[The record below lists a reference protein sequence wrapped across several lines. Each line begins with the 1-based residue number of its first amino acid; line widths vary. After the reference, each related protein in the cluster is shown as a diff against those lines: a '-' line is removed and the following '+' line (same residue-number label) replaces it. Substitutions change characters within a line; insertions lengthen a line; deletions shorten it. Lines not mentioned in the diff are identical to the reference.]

1 MASKIKGITVE
12 IGGDVTGLDKALKE
26 VNQRSR
32 DLQGEL
38 RQVEKLLKLDPT
50 NSELLAQ
57 KQKLLAEA
65 VGNTK
70 DKLET
75 LRQAEKQAQQQF
87 KEGKISE
94 ESYRNLQREV
104 INTEQKLKALEKQ
117 AKETGGSLAAA
128 AKELAGHIGSAG
140 EKMTSAGKSL
150 LPATGAIAAAGVAAV
165 AAMDKVDEGLDTV
178 MTKTGATGEA
188 AQELQE
194 VYNAVAKTVPADF
207 ADIGAAVGE
216 VNTRLGFTGEAL
228 KQAATD
234 FLEFAKVNGADVNT
248 SVQLVTRAMGDAGI
262 AAEDYNQV
270 LDALTVAG
278 QQSGISVDTLATNL
292 AKYGAPLRAL
302 GMETEEAIAMFAGW
316 EKAGVNTETA
326 FSGMRKAIS
335 TWSAEGKDARVEFAK
350 TLEEIKAAPDIA
362 AATTLAIEAFG
373 TKAGPDLADA
383 IQGGRF
389 EVDEYIA
396 ALQDAGGAVDATYGM
411 IVDEV
416 DDTALASQ
424 NLQLALH
431 GIGKTI
437 AKTLGPILLSLAE
450 KVSGVLEWF
459 NGLDSGT
466 KKVILTIAGLVAAIG
481 PVLIVAG
488 KIATGV
494 SALITLGSTLGPI
507 ITGLTTGTG
516 ALATAFKVLTG
527 PVGLA
532 IAAITAAILVIKH
545 LWETNEDFRDAVKQ
559 IAEQIKGIVST
570 AVNFIK
576 DKFGFLW
583 TAIQQ
588 GFDAFKALFSGD
600 FEGFFTG
607 LKNMAGTLI
616 EGFRNIGRDI
626 VNYIKD
632 GLSATWDS
640 LSSWVSDKVAWL
652 KDKLLFWRSG
662 QDEMGGTTSGGGAG
676 RRGVDGSHA
685 LGLNYVP
692 FDGYI
697 AELHKG
703 ERVLTAKEARQSAG
717 GNITNNFRIAKMEV
731 RSDADIAAV
740 ADKLYRKQV
749 QAARGRGLATW

>member
-26 VNQRSR
+26 IGKKSK
-32 DLQGEL
+32 DLQAEL
-38 RQVEKLLKLDPT
+38 RQVERLLKLDPT

-65 VGNTK
+65 VGETK
-70 DKLET
+70 KKLDA
-75 LRQAEKQAQQQF
+75 LKQAEAQAQQQF
-87 KEGKISE
+87 REGKE
-94 ESYRNLQREV
+94 VPQEAYRALQRE
-104 INTEQKLKALEKQ
+104 IAYTEQDLKKLEKQ
-117 AKETGGSLAAA
+117 AKETGGSMSAS
-128 AKELAGHIGSAG
+128 AKELAGHIGAAG

-150 LPATGAIAAAGVAAV
+150 LPVTGAIVGAGAAAV

-228 KQAATD
+228 EQAATD

-302 GMETEEAIAMFAGW
+302 GIETEEAIAMFAGW

-326 FSGMRKAIS
+326 FSGMKKAIS
-335 TWSAEGKDARVEFAK
+335 TWSAEGKDARAEFAK
-350 TLEEIKAAPDIA
+350 TMQTIKDAPDIS

-373 TKAGPDLADA
+373 AKAGPDLADA

-389 EVDEYIA
+389 EVDKYIT
-396 ALQDAGGAVDATYGM
+396 ALQNAGGAVDATYGM

-424 NLQLALH
+424 NLQVALH
-431 GIGKTI
+431 DTGDTI

-450 KVSGVLEWF
+450 KVSAVLEWF
-459 NGLDSGT
+459 NGLDDET
-466 KKVILTIAGLVAAIG
+466 KKVILTIAGLVAAVG

-588 GFDAFKALFSGD
+588 GFNAFKALFSGD
-600 FEGFFTG
+600 FSGFFEG
-607 LKNMAGTLI
+607 LKSLAATLI
-616 EGFRNIGRDI
+616 QGFKNIGSDI
-626 VNYIKD
+626 VSYIKD
-632 GLSATWDS
+632 GLSGAWSS
-640 LSSWVSDKVAWL
+640 LASWVSDKVSWL
-652 KDKLLFWRSG
+652 KDKLMFWRSG
-662 QDEMGGTTSGGGAG
+662 QDEISGGSASGGGAG
-676 RRGVDGSHA
+676 RVDGSHR
-685 LGLNYVP
+685 LGLPYVP

-703 ERVLTAKEARQSAG
+703 ERVLTAKEARQSQGAT
-717 GNITNNFRIAKMEV
+717 ITNNFKIEKMEV
-731 RSDADIAAV
+731 RDDKDLDRLSE
-740 ADKLYRKQV
+740 KLYRKQAL
-749 QAARGRGLATW
+749 AARGRGLSAW

>member
-94 ESYRNLQREV
+94 EAYRNLQREV

-117 AKETGGSLAAA
+117 AKETGGSLAAS

-150 LPATGAIAAAGVAAV
+150 LPVTGAIVGAGAAAV
-165 AAMDKVDEGLDTV
+165 AAMNNVDEGLDTV

-188 AQELQE
+188 AQELKE
-194 VYNAVAKTVPADF
+194 VYTNVAKTVPADF

-278 QQSGISVDTLATNL
+278 QKSGISVDTLATNL

-302 GMETEEAIAMFAGW
+302 GIETEEAIAMFAGW

-326 FSGMRKAIS
+326 FSGMKKAIS
-335 TWSAEGKDARVEFAK
+335 TWSAEGKDARAEFKK
-350 TLEEIKAAPDIA
+350 TLEEIQNAPDIA
-362 AATTLAIEAFG
+362 DATALAIEAFG
-373 TKAGPDLADA
+373 SRAGTDLADA

-389 EVDEYIA
+389 EVEEYIA
-396 ALQDAGGAVDATYGM
+396 ALENASGAVDATYGM
-411 IVDEV
+411 VVDEA
-416 DDTALASQ
+416 DATALASQ
-424 NLQLALH
+424 NLQVALH
-431 GIGKTI
+431 DTGETI

-450 KVSGVLEWF
+450 KVSAVLEWF
-459 NGLDSGT
+459 NGLDDET

-588 GFDAFKALFSGD
+588 GFNAFKTLFSGD
-600 FEGFFTG
+600 FTGFFEG
-607 LKNMAGTLI
+607 LKSLAATLI
-616 EGFRNIGRDI
+616 QGFKNIGADI
-626 VNYIKD
+626 VSYIKD
-632 GLSATWDS
+632 GLSGAWSS
-640 LSSWVSDKVAWL
+640 LASWVSDKVSWL
-652 KDKLLFWRSG
+652 KDKLMFWRSG
-662 QDEMGGTTSGGGAG
+662 QDEISGGSASGGGAG
-676 RRGVDGSHA
+676 RVDGSHR
-685 LGLNYVP
+685 LGLPYVP

-703 ERVLTAKEARQSAG
+703 ERVLTAKEARQSQGAT
-717 GNITNNFRIAKMEV
+717 ITNNFKIEKMEV
-731 RSDADIAAV
+731 RDDKDLDRLSE
-740 ADKLYRKQV
+740 KLYRKQAL
-749 QAARGRGLATW
+749 AARGRGLSAW